1 MWRESM
7 DKKTLE
13 SFEAYNGL
21 GKIQELQNV
30 IERAVIFGDSERRGE
45 YAPS

>member
-1 MWRESM
+1 M

-13 SFEAYNGL
+13 LFEAYNWP

-30 IERAVIFGDSERRGE
+30 IERTMIFGDSERRGE